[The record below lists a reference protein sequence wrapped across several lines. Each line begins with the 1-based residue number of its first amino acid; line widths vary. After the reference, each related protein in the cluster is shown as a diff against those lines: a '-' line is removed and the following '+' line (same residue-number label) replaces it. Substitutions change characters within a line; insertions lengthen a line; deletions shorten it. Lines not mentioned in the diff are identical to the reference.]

1 MKTSVLFKTTSLL
14 LSVVAG
20 TYLLQAEPEPMQAS
34 CVQLVTISD
43 YGVESYQQQCQPAPQ
58 QSWLAWFSGQSRSTQ
73 FHFIDL
79 LELLNSFKHKPH

>member
-20 TYLLQAEPEPMQAS
+20 AYLLQAEP
-34 CVQLVTISD
+34 QLVQSSCLQFVSSD

-58 QSWLAWFSGQSRSTQ
+58 QSWLAWFSGKSRSTQ

-79 LELLNSFKHKPH
+79 LELLNSFKHKSH